1 MLKNKFTFKI
11 SENSKAADNWLGKLK
26 FYKKIKCNNQVR
38 VLH

>member
-26 FYKKIKCNNQVR
+26 FYKKLGVTIR
-38 VLH
+38 